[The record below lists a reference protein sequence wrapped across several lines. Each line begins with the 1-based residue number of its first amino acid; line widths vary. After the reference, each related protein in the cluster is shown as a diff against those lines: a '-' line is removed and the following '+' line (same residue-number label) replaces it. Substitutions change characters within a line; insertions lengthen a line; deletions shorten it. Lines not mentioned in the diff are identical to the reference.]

1 MILKNDL
8 QLLKLNENDL
18 ILLIKNEIF
27 WVSNSLIMFI
37 DFLNDMQ
44 LLKLNENDRILLTE
58 IEKFYL
64 INSLTKLEVSLN
76 DMDKYI

>member
-1 MILKNDL
+1 
-8 QLLKLNENDL
+8 
-18 ILLIKNEIF
+18 
-27 WVSNSLIMFI
+27 MFM

-44 LLKLNENDRILLTE
+44 LLKLNENDRISLIE